1 MHYDFCN
8 EQSLRTRAFELFS
21 SRNAASRS
29 WRTHRHR
36 ARELISKIGTIENGD
51 YYYDQN
57 DDQPIPLESDQIV
70 VLMGGWIA
78 VVVPCAFA
86 LFMFMPFVKMMRD
99 GPASVIDQDHPIVW
113 SVMLG
118 VDLLIV
124 IFLVA
129 LSVFVF

>member
-70 VLMGGWIA
+70 VLMGGMDRRCRA
-78 VVVPCAFA
+78 LCFRAFHVHA
-86 LFMFMPFVKMMRD
+86 FRENDEGWPRFSDRSRSPNC
-99 GPASVIDQDHPIVW
+99 
-113 SVMLG
+113 
-118 VDLLIV
+118 
-124 IFLVA
+124 LVGDA
-129 LSVFVF
+129 GR